1 MPLKSGAAST
11 LSFAEYLETF
21 KSKLHHLFHER
32 TDLNQLSVKRGMPPF
47 VLREI
52 MSCNPLA
59 TYIPQQYGG
68 RGGYIHEGLA
78 VTAAASYESL
88 PLSLGFG
95 INWALFL
102 QPVIK
107 YGQEVAKKPV
117 LDNFIT
123 QQKMG
128 GLMITEP
135 GHGSDALHM
144 KTSYTEKND
153 NFHLQGTKHWA
164 GLTGWADYWLLTAR
178 KKNNAGDLGRD
189 IDFFICD
196 VSAPNQNIVVE
207 EFYENLGIYLLPY
220 GRNRIDV
227 QIPKQQKL
235 IPRSSGI
242 KMMLDLLHRSR
253 MQFPGMG
260 MGFVQRMLDEAVNH
274 CRERHVGGRSL
285 FNYDQVQQRL
295 SALQSAYTVCNA
307 MCLNSSRKADLN
319 NDLAPIGLE
328 ANAVKTYLTDLMQ
341 SSAQSL
347 LQLVGAQGY
356 KLNHIA
362 GRAIVDSR
370 PFQIFEGSN
379 DILYIQI
386 GEAIQK
392 QIQKAKDS
400 NLFNLLNKLELTN
413 FAAERIKKLTD
424 FKLTPQLP
432 QRKLNELGQIIS
444 RIAAM
449 NLVIKLGNESFNKDL
464 ITSSIAHIE
473 QELSAL
479 FGHFS
484 RNHKET
490 YIDGYTENGSWLSC
504 HG

>member
-1 MPLKSGAAST
+1 MSLNSGQSAIQP
-11 LSFAEYLETF
+11 FAEYLESF
-21 KSKLHHLFHER
+21 KAKLHQLFHQR
-32 TDLNQLSVKRGMPPF
+32 TDLNELSIKRGMPPF

-52 MSCNPLA
+52 MSCNPLS
-59 TYIPQQYGG
+59 TYIPKEYGG

-78 VTAAASYESL
+78 MTAAASYESL

-107 YGQEVAKKPV
+107 YAQEDAKRPV
-117 LDNFIT
+117 LDNFIHH
-123 QQKMG
+123 QKMG

-135 GHGSDALHM
+135 DHGSDALHM
-144 KTSYTEKND
+144 KTAYTDDGDSY
-153 NFHLQGTKHWA
+153 HLQGTKHWA

-178 KKNNAGDLGRD
+178 KQNEAGNLGRD

-196 VSAPNQNIVVE
+196 VTAPDQHIVVE

-227 QIPKQQKL
+227 HIPKQQKL
-235 IPRSSGI
+235 VPHSSGI

-260 MGFVQRMLDEAVNH
+260 MGFVHRMLDEAVSH
-274 CRERHVGGRSL
+274 CRNRNVGGRSL

-307 MCLNSSRKADLN
+307 MCLNSSRKADLS

-341 SSAQSL
+341 NTAQSL

-356 KLNHIA
+356 RLNHIA

-392 QIQKAKDS
+392 QIQRAKDT
-400 NLFNLLNKLELTN
+400 NLFNLLAKLDLTSL
-413 FAAERIKKLTD
+413 AAERLKKFTD
-424 FKLTPQLP
+424 FALAPQLP

-444 RIAAM
+444 RISAM
-449 NLVIKLGNESFNKDL
+449 NLVIKLENESFNKDL
-464 ITSSIAHIE
+464 IKSSINHIE

-479 FGHFS
+479 LGHFS
-484 RNHKET
+484 HQHTES
-490 YIDGYTENGSWLSC
+490 YIEEYGDDGSWLSC
-504 HG
+504 TS

>member
-1 MPLKSGAAST
+1 MSLTSANTMLQPFS
-11 LSFAEYLETF
+11 EYLDSF
-21 KSKLHHLFHER
+21 KNMLHQLFHQR
-32 TDLNQLSVKRGMPPF
+32 TDLNELSIKRGMPPF

-52 MSCNPLA
+52 MACNPLA
-59 TYIPQQYGG
+59 TYIPQEYGG
-68 RGGYIHEGLA
+68 RGGHINEGLA

-107 YGQEVAKKPV
+107 YAQESAKVPV
-117 LDNFIT
+117 LENFIHH
-123 QQKMG
+123 QKMG

-144 KTSYTEKND
+144 KTAYTTAGD
-153 NFHLQGTKHWA
+153 HYHLQGTKHWA

-178 KKNNAGDLGRD
+178 KQNDAGDLGRD

-196 VSAPNQNIVVE
+196 VSGPDQQVVVE

-227 QIPKQQKL
+227 KIPQVQKL
-235 IPRSSGI
+235 VPHSSGI

-260 MGFVQRMLDEAVNH
+260 MGFIQRMLDEAVNH
-274 CRERHVGGRSL
+274 CRNRYVGGRSL

-295 SALQSAYTVCNA
+295 SALQSAYTVASA
-307 MCLNSSRKADLN
+307 MCLNSSRKADIS

-328 ANAVKTYLTDLMQ
+328 ANSVKTYLTDLMQ
-341 SSAQSL
+341 NAAQSL

-392 QIQKAKDS
+392 QIQRAKNS
-400 NLFNLLNKLELTN
+400 NLYNLLSGHDLTSL
-413 FAAERIKKLTD
+413 AAERLKKLTD
-424 FKLTPQLP
+424 FAILPHLP
-432 QRKLNELGQIIS
+432 QRKLSELGQIFS
-444 RIAAM
+444 RISAM
-449 NLVIKLGNESFNKDL
+449 NLVIKLESESFNSDL
-464 ITSSIAHIE
+464 VNSSIQHIE

-484 RNHKET
+484 HQHNET
-490 YIDGYTENGSWLSC
+490 YIENYLDKGSWLSC
-504 HG
+504 AG

>member
-1 MPLKSGAAST
+1 MSLTSANTVIQPFS
-11 LSFAEYLETF
+11 EYLESF
-21 KSKLHHLFHER
+21 KHKLHQLFHQR
-32 TDLNQLSVKRGMPPF
+32 TDLNELSIKRGMPPF

-59 TYIPQQYGG
+59 TYIPKEYGG
-68 RGGYIHEGLA
+68 RGGYISEGLA
-78 VTAAASYESL
+78 ITAAASYESL

-107 YGQEVAKKPV
+107 YAQEIAKKPV
-117 LDNFIT
+117 LDDFIH

-144 KTSYTEKND
+144 KTAYTED
-153 NFHLQGTKHWA
+153 EESYHLQGTKHWA

-178 KKNNAGDLGRD
+178 KQNETGELGRD

-196 VSAPNQNIVVE
+196 VSAPNQQIVVE

-220 GRNRIDV
+220 GRNRINV
-227 QIPKQQKL
+227 QIPKVQKL
-235 IPRSSGI
+235 VPHSSGI

-260 MGFVQRMLDEAVNH
+260 MGFIHRMLDEAVSH
-274 CRERHVGGRSL
+274 CRNRYVSGRSL

-295 SALQSAYTVCNA
+295 SALQAAYTVANA
-307 MCLNSSRKADLN
+307 MCLNSSKKADLS
-319 NDLAPIGLE
+319 NDLASIGLE
-328 ANAVKTYLTDLMQ
+328 ANSVKTYLTDLMQ
-341 SSAQSL
+341 NTAQSL

-356 KLNHIA
+356 RLNHIA

-392 QIQKAKDS
+392 HIQRAKDS
-400 NLFNLLNKLELTN
+400 NLYNLLSDLDLTSLAADRLKKFTN
-413 FAAERIKKLTD
+413 FALQ
-424 FKLTPQLP
+424 PQLP
-432 QRKLNELGQIIS
+432 QRKLSELGQIFS
-444 RIAAM
+444 RISAM
-449 NLVIKLGNESFNKDL
+449 NLVIKLGNENFNSGL
-464 ITSSIAHIE
+464 IKSSITHIE
-473 QELSAL
+473 QEISAL

-484 RNHKET
+484 HQNNES
-490 YIDGYTENGSWLSC
+490 YIEHLTEDSSWLACSS
-504 HG
+504 